1 MALLAILAGGCRL
14 ERPPERAAA
23 GAVIHPAGCPVPPAA
38 EIHDR
43 SDGTPV
49 AAAQPPDRTRT
60 VAHHA
65 TGVRVDLP
73 EAVRRIRRLLAGA
86 RLVAAHTL
94 PASGIRVE
102 LYSDGP
108 LTLDPTDLEDA
119 FGAPFRAAATVEDRA
134 FREVLG
140 CYRDRIVGSRE
151 LEGTRVRLL
160 VPSDPSVCLHRL
172 VLGLDDPPDGTCRS
186 GGVTLPAVDVSLGGI
201 VELRGSPLIV
211 LAPAAGQRD
220 PPRPDRAL
228 TRVLV
233 HEVVHLYDNAMG
245 LFPRPGEMLAYE
257 QRAHYAEARIVG
269 WYRERDRPLPTPIR
283 FPA

>member
-1 MALLAILAGGCRL
+1 M
-14 ERPPERAAA
+14 
-23 GAVIHPAGCPVPPAA
+23 
-38 EIHDR
+38 
-43 SDGTPV
+43 
-49 AAAQPPDRTRT
+49 
-60 VAHHA
+60 
-65 TGVRVDLP
+65 RVDLP

-94 PASGIRVE
+94 PAWGIRVE

-119 FGAPFRAAATVEDRA
+119 FGAPFLAAATVEDRA

-140 CYRDRIVGSRE
+140 CYRDRI
-151 LEGTRVRLL
+151 
-160 VPSDPSVCLHRL
+160 
-172 VLGLDDPPDGTCRS
+172 
-186 GGVTLPAVDVSLGGI
+186 I
-201 VELRGSPLIV
+201 ELRGSPLIV

-257 QRAHYAEARIVG
+257 QRAHYAEVRIVA
-269 WYRERDRPLPTPIR
+269 WFRDRDRPLPTPIR
-283 FPA
+283 FPD